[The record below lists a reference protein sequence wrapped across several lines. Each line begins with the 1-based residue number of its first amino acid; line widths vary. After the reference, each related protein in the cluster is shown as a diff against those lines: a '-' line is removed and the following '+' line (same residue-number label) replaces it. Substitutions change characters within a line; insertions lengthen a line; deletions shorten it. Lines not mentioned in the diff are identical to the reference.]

1 MPERPLHAVLTGDVI
16 GSTRLGP
23 DARARLPD
31 ALYDAFESVH
41 AVHSLR
47 SALAFD
53 VFRGDAWQLYVEHP
67 AAALQVAVTFR
78 AWLRADAEVD
88 SRVALVV
95 DAVDF
100 VDVENV
106 SESDGPAFRR
116 SGYALDG
123 LGRRTMACLLPE
135 GWTPSTRQLLFN
147 TIASATGAF
156 VERWTSAQAQ
166 AVALTLSL
174 PPTSGRYAGQ
184 EQVAAA
190 WTPEPVSQP
199 TVSEHLRK
207 AHWDVIEE
215 YLDSFADEV
224 ERLVEDDA
232 NGPASDE

>member
-1 MPERPLHAVLTGDVI
+1 MSKPSLHAVLTGDVI
-16 GSTRLGP
+16 GSTRLDA

-31 ALYDAFESVH
+31 ALHDAFESVH
-41 AVHSLR
+41 AVHDLR
-47 SALAFD
+47 SAIAFD
-53 VFRGDAWQLYVEHP
+53 VFRGDAWQMYVERP
-67 AAALQVAVTFR
+67 AAALRAAVTFR
-78 AWLRADAEVD
+78 AWLRADADVD
-88 SRVALVV
+88 ARIALVV

-156 VERWTSAQAQ
+156 VDRWTSAQAQ

-174 PPTSGRYAGQ
+174 IPTSGRYAGQ

-190 WTPEPVSQP
+190 WTPEPISQP

-224 ERLVEDDA
+224 EELARDI
-232 NGPASDE
+232 ASGSPPEA